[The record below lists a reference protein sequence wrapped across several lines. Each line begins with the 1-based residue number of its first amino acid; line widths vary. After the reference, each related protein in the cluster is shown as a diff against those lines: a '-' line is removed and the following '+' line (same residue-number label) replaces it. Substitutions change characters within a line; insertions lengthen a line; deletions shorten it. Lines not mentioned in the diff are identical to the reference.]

1 MHELIKKICKNI
13 KFFYIYKLQMCLLS
27 RSKDFWESPEELSYF
42 LNQGPLRRYLNELR
56 KT

>member
-13 KFFYIYKLQMCLLS
+13 NFFYIYKLQMCLLS